1 MAKLL
6 GCLGLILM
14 VIGGVWFARRWN
26 RFPDQGE
33 STGLI
38 AKRNNVKT
46 PDAAEK
52 TRSTLQQIAEEPTR
66 FKGQTKTVTG
76 RVRDANKI
84 ASNRN
89 MYTLIDGD
97 ARIMVIDDKPAPKP
111 YYPRTVTG
119 VVQVIGPPVG
129 GLNYAYVTD
138 VKSGVKVNPP
148 SWEEVKVF
156 FTTKYDDV
164 RDEVNQQTQ

>member
-1 MAKLL
+1 
-6 GCLGLILM
+6 M
-14 VIGGVWFARRWN
+14 VIGGIWFARRWN

-38 AKRNNVKT
+38 AKAAQYVNA
-46 PDAAEK
+46 PDTTGK
-52 TRSTLQQIAEEPTR
+52 TRSTLQQIADEPTR

-89 MYTLIDGD
+89 MYTLLDGD
-97 ARIMVIDDKPAPKP
+97 ARILIIDDKPAPKP
-111 YYPRTVTG
+111 YYPRTVKG
-119 VVQVIGPPVG
+119 APCRCIGPPVG
-129 GLNYAYVTD
+129 GLNYAYLTD

-148 SWEEVKVF
+148 TWEEVKVF

-164 RDEVNQQTQ
+164 RDEVK